1 MSKEGRRIGWLA
13 WGGLVLITGTLGLA
27 FLLAQLKTRMVK
39 PLPILGTVADFHLT
53 NQLGQAVSLA
63 ELRGHVWIADFIF
76 TRCPGPCLKMSRQMK
91 ELPLPATSRALRVTL
106 TTDPEFDTP
115 AVLKTYGDRFGADP
129 GRWLFLTG
137 PKAEVSR
144 LGVDSLKLAAV
155 EKKPEER
162 ETPSDLF
169 IHATLFV
176 LVDKQGRIRAFY
188 ETTGEGIDPDHV
200 KGQIARAARQLEREK

>member
-1 MSKEGRRIGWLA
+1 
-13 WGGLVLITGTLGLA
+13 
-27 FLLAQLKTRMVK
+27 
-39 PLPILGTVADFHLT
+39 
-53 NQLGQAVSLA
+53 
-63 ELRGHVWIADFIF
+63 
-76 TRCPGPCLKMSRQMK
+76 MK
-91 ELPLPATSRALRVTL
+91 ELPLPAISRALRVTL

-115 AVLKTYGDRFGADP
+115 AVLKTYGERFGADP

-176 LVDKQGRIRAFY
+176 LVDKQGRIRGFY
-188 ETTGEGIDPDHV
+188 ETTGEGIDPNHV